1 MYNGEDTCRAKQRQV
16 KLIIKKYHHIKKC
29 MAQKI
34 ILYDLDILKTNL
46 KKMNTTLVSLRL
58 KCSPD
63 IFIRNSSDAL
73 WYIIHSNLIQ
83 NIKWPKTKLLLL
95 SYTNDLFYIVK
106 YYLPFKWIIFKNAKK
121 YLNSHFFF
129 KSFKS
134 YRFYN
139 SGGLEHRIPIRRKS

>member
-1 MYNGEDTCRAKQRQV
+1 MT
-16 KLIIKKYHHIKKC
+16 LIASIEKYRFRTKFQ
-29 MAQKI
+29 MAMI
-34 ILYDLDILKTNL
+34 
-46 KKMNTTLVSLRL
+46 SLRIE
-58 KCSPD
+58 CSPD

-121 YLNSHFFF
+121 YLNSHFL
-129 KSFKS
+129 SFKS
-134 YRFYN
+134 YRFFQLRWVGTSN
-139 SGGLEHRIPIRRKS
+139 SHKTKVIKSRSMTKMHI